1 MTLTRLRRVP
11 AVPASALNARAGL
24 YLGPQEFFCP
34 CPRGLEALLAKELS
48 GLAAASVEAVPGG
61 VHFVADWRGCYRV
74 NLWSRLA
81 TRVLWRVA
89 HCPYRN
95 EDDIYAMARNL
106 PWHEWFS
113 VEQTIRVYV
122 TAIRSPLKSLEFL
135 ALRTKDAVCDGFRA
149 ALGKRPSVDTAN
161 PDMRIHLF
169 VDDRSAM
176 LYLDTSGEPLYKR
189 GLKRARVE
197 APLKENLAAGILML
211 AGWKPEEP
219 LFDPMC
225 GSGTFLLEAA
235 QIALDIAPGLGR
247 NFAFERFRRFDQ
259 PLWRLMVSDARAV
272 RRESDFQIS
281 GADLDPVEA
290 DRGRRNLQYASLDG
304 RIKVVQADILNVSA
318 PAESGVMVT
327 NPPYGV
333 RLGEQKSLDLLYPK
347 LGDALKQRFAGW
359 RCYFFSGDENLPKLI
374 GLKATKRTPLYNGAL
389 ECRLYEY
396 RVVAGKLA
404 KRRAAE
410 AAGPPK

>member
-1 MTLTRLRRVP
+1 MIQSRFRRVP
-11 AVPASALNARAGL
+11 ATPPSALNASAGL
-24 YLGPQEFFCP
+24 YLGPQEFFSP
-34 CPRGLEALLAKELS
+34 CPRGLEALLAKELT
-48 GLAAASVEAVPGG
+48 GLSATSVEAVPGG
-61 VHFVADWRGCYRV
+61 VHFVADWRNCYRV

-95 EDDIYAMARNL
+95 EDDIYAMARKL

-113 VEQTIRVYV
+113 VEQSIRVYV

-149 ALGKRPSVDTAN
+149 ALGRRPSVDTAN

-169 VDDRSAM
+169 LDDREAM

-189 GLKRARVE
+189 GFKRAKVE
-197 APLKENLAAGILML
+197 APLKENLAAGILIL

-235 QIALDIAPGLGR
+235 QIALNIAPGLGR

-259 PLWRLMVSDARAV
+259 PVWRMLVSDARAA
-272 RRESDFQIS
+272 RRDCDFRIS

-304 RIKVVQADILNVSA
+304 RIKVMQANLLAVNA
-318 PAESGVMVT
+318 PAESGVLVT

-333 RLGEQKSLDLLYPK
+333 RLGEQKSLDAMYPK
-347 LGDALKQRFAGW
+347 LGDALKQRFPGW

-374 GLKATKRTPLYNGAL
+374 GLKASKRTPLYNGAL

-396 RVVAGKLA
+396 RVVAGKLE
-404 KRRAAE
+404 KPRASL
-410 AAGPPK
+410 AGPPR

>member
-1 MTLTRLRRVP
+1 MTQSRLRRVP
-11 AVPASALNARAGL
+11 SPSSSLNASAGL
-24 YLGPQEFFCP
+24 YLGPQEFFAP
-34 CPRGLEALLAKELS
+34 CPRGLESLLVKELTDLS
-48 GLAAASVEAVPGG
+48 AASVEAVPGG
-61 VHFVADWRGCYRV
+61 VHFVADWRVCYRV

-89 HCPYRN
+89 HGLYRK

-106 PWHEWFS
+106 PWHEWFA

-135 ALRTKDAVCDGFRA
+135 ALRTKDAVCDAFRA
-149 ALGKRPSVDTAN
+149 VLGKRPSVDTAN

-169 VDDRSAM
+169 LDDREAM

-189 GLKRARVE
+189 GLKRAKVE

-211 AGWKPEEP
+211 AGWQPEEP

-247 NFAFERFRRFDQ
+247 NFAFERLRRFDQ
-259 PLWRLMVSDARAV
+259 PLWRSLVADARAA
-272 RRESDFQIS
+272 RRDFDFRIS
-281 GADLDPVEA
+281 GADIDPVES
-290 DRGRRNLQYASLDG
+290 DRARRNLQYASLDG
-304 RIKVVQADILNVSA
+304 RIKVAQADILTVSA
-318 PAESGVMVT
+318 PAESGVLVT

-333 RLGEQKSLDLLYPK
+333 RLGEQKSLDTMYPK
-347 LGDALKQRFAGW
+347 LGDAMKQRFAGW
-359 RCYFFSGDENLPKLI
+359 RCYYFSGDENLPKLI

-396 RVVAGKLA
+396 RMIAGKLE
-404 KRRAAE
+404 RPRSPE
-410 AAGPPK
+410 

>member
-1 MTLTRLRRVP
+1 MTQPRLRRVP
-11 AVPASALNARAGL
+11 AAPSSTLNASAGL
-24 YLGPQEFFCP
+24 YLGPQGFFAP
-34 CPRGLEALLAKELS
+34 CPRGLEALLVKELT
-48 GLAAASVEAVPGG
+48 GLSAASVEAVPGG
-61 VHFVADWRGCYRV
+61 VHFVADWRVCYRV

-89 HCPYRN
+89 HCPYRT
-95 EDDIYAMARNL
+95 EEDIYAMARNL
-106 PWHEWFS
+106 PWNEWFS

-135 ALRTKDAVCDGFRA
+135 ALRTKDAVCDAFRA
-149 ALGKRPSVDTAN
+149 VLGKRPSVDTAN

-169 VDDRSAM
+169 LDDREAM

-189 GLKRARVE
+189 GLKRAKIE

-225 GSGTFLLEAA
+225 GSATFLLEAA

-259 PLWRLMVSDARAV
+259 PLWRWLVSDARAA
-272 RRESDFQIS
+272 RRERDFQIS
-281 GADLDPVEA
+281 GADIDPVEA
-290 DRGRRNLQYASLDG
+290 DRGRRNLQYASMDG
-304 RIKVVQADILNVSA
+304 RIKVVQADILAVNA
-318 PAESGVMVT
+318 PAESGVLVT

-333 RLGEQKSLDLLYPK
+333 RLGEQKSLDTMYPK

-374 GLKATKRTPLYNGAL
+374 GLKASKRTPLYNGAL

-396 RVVAGKLA
+396 RVVSGKLKKTA
-404 KRRAAE
+404 
-410 AAGPPK
+410 PT